1 MNDLAVSKQTALL
14 LQHCMH
20 RGKPFKKIL
29 QKWSNT
35 FLDSLLSPSAHKV
48 LLLLM
53 LKESAKY
60 R

>member
-1 MNDLAVSKQTALL
+1 MIWVFPDKL
-14 LQHCMH
+14 HCFCSTVCT
-20 RGKPFKKIL
+20 GGSFLKIL
-29 QKWSNT
+29 QKWCNT

-48 LLLLM
+48 LM

>member
-1 MNDLAVSKQTALL
+1 MNDLAVSRKAELL
-14 LQHCMH
+14 LQHCLH
-20 RGKPFKKIL
+20 RGKLFKKIL
-29 QKWSNT
+29 QKWCNT
-35 FLDSLLSPSAHKV
+35 LLDSFLSPSAHKV